1 MGAGAGPITVSDGL
15 VLALDAASSR
25 STSKSNQKFNLLEDP
40 GNWAVGTSSSSGYS
54 RNGGVDEQSRVY
66 VTDDPWGQSSVTWK
80 TTPDS
85 TSGADGGWNTS
96 FYACDRTKTHRMS
109 IWVRRYTTGTGGTFY
124 FGLHFSPTNTPQRVD
139 NGSLQGNPYFVHDA
153 ISDLSHNVWYLV
165 VHHVH
170 PYGYNRAKGDHPD
183 SGWYR
188 DGIKVSSLNV
198 GNTGGD
204 VVFLANT
211 TSIRHR
217 TYHYYTTNTSSG
229 LEFADPKIDIITP
242 KTPKVKHLLKNSASG
257 WKDIK
262 TKTNY
267 NIPVSLQFTGYNKQ
281 SCFSFDGTDDNV
293 IFPAINLGSD
303 PVFSIDMVIRRTSS
317 FSNGGY
323 WGLGGGGS
331 GNGINGYVSRSN
343 KIGWDLWGLTTFDTS
358 QDYPLNE
365 WVHVCWV
372 KVATGF
378 TTSSLKIYIN
388 GVEFSL
394 NYTVRNNSSTVNI
407 VDGLAIGRISDNVN
421 SYYAPGDIAI
431 TKLYNLALSPDEVI
445 QNFNAIKSRFN
456 L

>member
-80 TTPDS
+80 STPDS
-85 TSGADGGWNTS
+85 TSGADGGWNTTH
-96 FYACDRTKTHRMS
+96 YACDRTKTHRMS

-229 LEFADPKIDIITP
+229 IEFADPKIDIITP

-281 SCFSFDGTDDNV
+281 SSFDFDGTDDYISLGDDSTRDFGANGTIEMVLRPHSSTGNNRLWCIDNNSTNFDAYLNGSGYNV
-293 IFPAINLGSD
+293 Y
-303 PVFSIDMVIRRTSS
+303 MH
-317 FSNGGY
+317 
-323 WGLGGGGS
+323 GGGVGTTTP
-331 GNGINGYVSRSN
+331 
-343 KIGWDLWGLTTFDTS
+343 LTQNQYNHLVVVYNAGTIS
-358 QDYPLNE
+358 M
-365 WVHVCWV
+365 
-372 KVATGF
+372 
-378 TTSSLKIYIN
+378 YIN
-388 GVEFSL
+388 GNAATMAGTTTGYSIS
-394 NYTVRNNSSTVNI
+394 NNSSN
-407 VDGLAIGRISDNVN
+407 N
-421 SYYAPGDIAI
+421 SN
-431 TKLYNLALSPDEVI
+431 LYLGCYRNLAYNFNGNISIFKIYNEPLSSDEVI